1 MVKVGFIVEGETE
14 KIIIQSSKFRNFLQN
29 YGYELLDPVID
40 ATGGGNLLPKN
51 IQQYIDRIQINQ
63 PDKIFVLTD
72 LENDPSVE
80 QLKERIQH
88 PNIDMV
94 FIAVKAIEAW
104 LLADTQA
111 MLNFLK
117 IDNFFEEFPEQTQDK
132 PWDRIKEIINQS
144 NARGAGSKVI
154 LAKRMI
160 KHYEFSIENSANHPH
175 CPSAKEFIDYFRE

>member
-72 LENDPSVE
+72 IENDPSVE
-80 QLKERIQH
+80 ELKERIQH

-104 LLADTQA
+104 FLADTQA
-111 MLNFLK
+111 MVKFLRTDDF
-117 IDNFFEEFPEQTQDK
+117 IEQFPEQTPDK

>member
-72 LENDPSVE
+72 LENDTSSE
-80 QLKERIQH
+80 TLRKRISH
-88 PNIDMV
+88 PDIEVV

-104 LLADTQA
+104 FLADTQA
-111 MLNFLK
+111 MIKFLK
-117 IDNFFEEFPEQTQDK
+117 TDDFIEQFPEQTPEK
-132 PWDRIKEIINQS
+132 PWDRIKEIINQL
-144 NARGAGSKVI
+144 NVRGAGSKVI

>member
-72 LENDPSVE
+72 
-80 QLKERIQH
+80 
-88 PNIDMV
+88 
-94 FIAVKAIEAW
+94 
-104 LLADTQA
+104 
-111 MLNFLK
+111 
-117 IDNFFEEFPEQTQDK
+117 
-132 PWDRIKEIINQS
+132 
-144 NARGAGSKVI
+144 
-154 LAKRMI
+154 
-160 KHYEFSIENSANHPH
+160 
-175 CPSAKEFIDYFRE
+175 